1 MVGEDHVAV
10 VMNARMHLSELAE
23 VGARSETWRTTRSAR
38 LHRARLLR
46 SYLTQPFYVS
56 EAFSGR
62 AGIST
67 TAAMPS
73 QIARPS
79 LLEATTNS
87 IRRRC
92 IYAVVHRSPERCPC
106 PRL

>member
-1 MVGEDHVAV
+1 MAV

-23 VGARSETWRTTRSAR
+23 AWARSETWRTTRNAR

-62 AGIST
+62 AGVSIDCRDALT
-67 TAAMPS
+67 DCAAILAGSHDQLDP
-73 QIARPS
+73 QTLYLGGRP
-79 LLEATTNS
+79 
-87 IRRRC
+87 
-92 IYAVVHRSPERCPC
+92 PQP
-106 PRL
+106 